1 MIHSFFQN
9 IDDSASWSCNRTD
22 GQDLL
27 SKWLTDYP
35 ENSSMVTDVTE
46 LNNVNAAA
54 TDRILG
60 LFARG
65 DMSFEDKRDTL
76 IEPSL
81 SQMVVKA
88 IEVYLEEYQAKLDK
102 FGTFPNCRF

>member
-1 MIHSFFQN
+1 MTHYFFQN
-9 IDDSASWSCNRTD
+9 LDDSANWSCNRTD
-22 GQDLL
+22 GKDLL
-27 SKWLTDYP
+27 SKWLNDHP
-35 ENSSMVTDVTE
+35 ENSSMVTDVAE
-46 LNNVNAAA
+46 LNNVNAAE

-88 IEVYLEEYQAKLDK
+88 IEVYLEEYQARLDK
-102 FGTFPNCRF
+102 IGTFPNCRF

>member
-1 MIHSFFQN
+1 MIHYFFQN
-9 IDDSASWSCNRTD
+9 IDDSANWSCNRTD

-27 SKWLTDYP
+27 SKWLNDHP

-46 LNNVNAAA
+46 LNNVNAAE

-88 IEVYLEEYQAKLDK
+88 IEVYLEEYQARLDK
-102 FGTFPNCRF
+102 IGTFPNCRF

>member
-1 MIHSFFQN
+1 MIHYFFQN

-27 SKWLTDYP
+27 SKWLNDHP